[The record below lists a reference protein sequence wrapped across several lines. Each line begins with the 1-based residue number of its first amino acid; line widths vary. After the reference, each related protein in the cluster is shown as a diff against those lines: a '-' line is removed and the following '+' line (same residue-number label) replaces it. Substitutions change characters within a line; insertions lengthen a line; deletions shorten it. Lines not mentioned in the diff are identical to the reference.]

1 MHTAPFAIPFSAI
14 LRTGLIAGTLDILAA
29 ITVYAIILDKAT
41 AVQILQGIASGIF
54 GREAYAGGG
63 AMAFTGLAFHYL
75 IAMIFT
81 MGYFLVYPYLPFLH
95 KQAILSG
102 LLYGAI
108 VWMIMN
114 LAVLPLSRYKQPPLR
129 LGPSLLGMLILI
141 LMIGIPVAIM
151 ASRYYARQTS
161 AHT

>member
-1 MHTAPFAIPFSAI
+1 MLSPFNVI

-29 ITVYAIILDKAT
+29 IIVYAVILDKAT

-54 GREAYAGGG
+54 GRSAYAGG
-63 AMAFTGLAFHYL
+63 ATMAVTGLVLHYV
-75 IAMIFT
+75 IAMLFT
-81 MGYFLVYPYLPFLH
+81 IGYFLVYPHLTFLH
-95 KQAILSG
+95 KLPIVSG
-102 LLYGAI
+102 VLYGAI

-114 LAVLPLSRYKQPPLR
+114 LVVLPLSAYNRPPLR
-129 LGPSLLGMLILI
+129 LGPSLIGMLILV

-151 ASRYYARQTS
+151 TARYYSRQTS